1 MAKGEMQGF
10 VDCAEC
16 GADSPVRLNKNQKL
30 FYVCPACGLIYPNMV
45 EGQAKIRARLRP
57 INAPAEK
64 PPEEKKGD
72 AEVAAGVGIVA
83 PAPSSEVKPPVEPLK
98 KPKPSILDMLP

>member
-16 GADSPVRLNKNQKL
+16 GAESPVRLNKNNKL
-30 FYVCPACGLIYPNMV
+30 FYVCPACGLIYPNMT

-57 INAPAEK
+57 INAPDEK
-64 PPEEKKGD
+64 PVEEKKGG
-72 AEVAAGVGIVA
+72 AEVAAGVGIAA
-83 PAPSSEVKPPVEPLK
+83 PAPSSEVKTPPAPPE